1 MIVFDVCEGLIL
13 FKMVNCGAPDCTKR
27 STTHPNHKFHL
38 IPAESRDKPLREKWL
53 AQIKRKEI
61 PKYLYICS
69 DHFEAECYEKDLEV
83 TDFLFYFSIFRAIFF
98 TILLVC
104 FVLRI
109 TYIILF

>member
-1 MIVFDVCEGLIL
+1 M
-13 FKMVNCGAPDCTKR
+13 ACT
-27 STTHPNHKFHL
+27 
-38 IPAESRDKPLREKWL
+38 DKKKGNPKVPL
-53 AQIKRKEI
+53 
-61 PKYLYICS
+61 CS

>member
-83 TDFLFYFSIFRAIFF
+83 TGLLFYFSIFRAIFF
-98 TILLVC
+98 TILLV
-104 FVLRI
+104 
-109 TYIILF
+109 